1 MKIVYCINGTYN
13 SGGMERVLMTKAN
26 YLADVAG
33 YEVIIVTSQQE
44 GRPHFY
50 PFSSRIKFYD
60 LGIDYDK
67 DVKYALLARIVRKWI
82 KIRRHR
88 GRLTGLLNTLKP
100 DICISMFDYDYSFL
114 YKIKDGSKKILE
126 FHFCKRQKVIEASN
140 LVMKMLQYIR
150 VYVGWQSVVRRY
162 DRFVVLTEEDK
173 EAWGSLSNIEVIKNP
188 IPEMPAGKAALQTKQ
203 VLSVGRIS
211 FQKGFDRLLRAWTL
225 VTPHFPDWQL
235 VIRGN
240 GDAASLLQLAQELG
254 VAGTVSIK
262 PATAKISEEYLNSS
276 VYVMSSRYEGFPM
289 VLMEAMSYG
298 VPVVSFACPC
308 GPKELVGADYG
319 TLVPNGDIEGL
330 ANGMMKWMKDEK
342 LRRSGGEKARDF
354 ISQYVQDRVM
364 SQWMNL
370 FNSMMS

>member
-26 YLADVAG
+26 YLAEVAG
-33 YEVIIVTSQQE
+33 YEVTIVTSQQE

-50 PFSSRIKFYD
+50 PFSSQIKFYD

-67 DVKYALLARIVRKWI
+67 NLKYGLLVRTFRKWM
-82 KIRRHR
+82 KKRRHR
-88 GRLTGLLNTLKP
+88 QRLTGLLNTLKP

-126 FHFCKRQKVIEASN
+126 FHFCKQQKVIEASN
-140 LVMKMLQYIR
+140 FVMKLLQYLR
-150 VYVGWQSVVRRY
+150 VYVGWQNIVRRY
-162 DRFVVLTEEDK
+162 DKFVVLTEEDK
-173 EAWGSLSNIEVIKNP
+173 EAWGNLTNIEVIKNP
-188 IPEMPAGKAALQTKQ
+188 IPEMPAERAALRVKQ

-262 PATAKISEEYLNSS
+262 PATAKISEEYLGSS
-276 VYVMSSRYEGFPM
+276 VYVMSSRYEGLGM

-308 GPKELVGADYG
+308 GPKELIGVDYG

-330 ANGMMKWMKDEK
+330 ANGMMKWMEDEK
-342 LRRSGGEKARDF
+342 LRQAGGEKARDF